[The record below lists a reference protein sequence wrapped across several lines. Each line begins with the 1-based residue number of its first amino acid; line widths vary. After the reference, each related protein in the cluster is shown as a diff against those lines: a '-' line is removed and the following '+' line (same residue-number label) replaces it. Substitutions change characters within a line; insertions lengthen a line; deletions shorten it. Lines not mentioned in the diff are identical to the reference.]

1 MMMTRLA
8 AVTLILLVVSGCGGE
23 AGPAGSAEDREVAIY
38 ATVIRH
44 MTSEPGQ
51 ASGFPVVY
59 VLDQVV
65 GNAADP
71 DGPAEEGA
79 AIPEERRAALRRAV
93 ADTAPLEFVPDRR
106 SVTGPMAEGAMVQKG
121 GIFLTLGPIR
131 GDGERVEVEASSY
144 LGNLAGSWQTWVVQ
158 RYPNGWRVIGTS
170 GPVAVS

>member
-1 MMMTRLA
+1 MTRLA
-8 AVTLILLVVSGCGGE
+8 LVTLALLMATGCGGNE
-23 AGPAGSAEDREVAIY
+23 ASPEEPAEDRTVAIY
-38 ATVIRH
+38 ASVIRH

-59 VLDQVV
+59 VLDRVV

-71 DGPAEEGA
+71 DGPVEEGS
-79 AIPEERRAALRRAV
+79 AIPEERQGALRRAV

-106 SVTGPMAEGAMVQKG
+106 SVTGPMAEGGQVQNG

-131 GDGERVEVEASSY
+131 GAGERVEVQASSY
-144 LGNLAGSWQTWVVQ
+144 LGNLAGTWQTWVVQ
-158 RYPNGWRVIGTS
+158 SYQNRWRVIGTA

>member
-1 MMMTRLA
+1 MMTRLTA
-8 AVTLILLVVSGCGGE
+8 ASLVVLLGAGCGRE
-23 AGPAGSAEDREVAIY
+23 AGPGESAEDREVAIY

-51 ASGFPVVY
+51 ASGFSVVF
-59 VLDQVV
+59 VLDRVV

-71 DGPAEEGA
+71 DGPPEEGS
-79 AIPEERRAALRRAV
+79 AIPEERQAALSRAV
-93 ADTAPLEFVPDRR
+93 ADTAPLEFVPDRG
-106 SVTGPMAEGAMVQKG
+106 SVTGPMAEGAMVENG

-144 LGNLAGSWQTWVVQ
+144 LGNLAGTWQTWVVQ
-158 RYPNGWRVIGTS
+158 RYQNGWRVIGTA